1 MNIKKMKIRKKIGLF
16 LCAFCIGLLGVVS
29 CNSSVSEVE
38 NQNYTQYVDP
48 YIGSGGHGH
57 VFVGA
62 NIPFGMVQLGPT
74 NISAGWDWC
83 SGYHYSD
90 STIFGFSHLHLSG
103 TGIGDLLD
111 ILVMPTTDN
120 PKLAK
125 GEHGDQNSGM
135 YSLFN
140 RETEVVKPGYYAVH
154 LDRYDIDVELTTTSR
169 VGFHRY
175 TFPASESS
183 AVVFNLADALN
194 WDAPVEGSLVQES
207 ETVISGYRYS
217 TGWANDQRVFF
228 TAEFSKPM
236 KAFECYDK
244 DNLIDDTSIT
254 AKEVYGRALFDTNSD
269 EELFVKVALS
279 PVSIENAKLNL
290 ETELSGWDFTQ
301 TVEKANN
308 LWNDELK
315 KVKIKSKEPSV
326 LRNFYTA
333 MYHSMIAPAAF
344 DDVNNDYRGADG
356 KYYNDD
362 SFKNYTVF
370 SLWDTYRAAHPL
382 MTIIHPEKVDDMIN
396 TMLHIYKHQGKLP
409 VWHLEG
415 CETNCMVGNPGIPVV
430 ADAYLKGY
438 NGFDK
443 DLAYEAM
450 KNSALQ
456 DDRGL
461 NLYKEFGYIPYNKEN
476 ESVAKGLE
484 YALADGSLA
493 KVAKLRGEEE
503 DYNYFKKRSQSYTTY
518 FDSTIRF
525 MRGVDTEGNFRQEE
539 LDPFH
544 SRHRDDDY
552 TEGNAWNYVWL
563 VPHDVT
569 GLVDL
574 FKGED
579 LFIEKLDSLFIVE
592 GDLGEEASPDISGLI
607 GQYVQGN
614 EPTHHVIYLYPYVGQ
629 QWKAAERVREVLT
642 TLYSDEPDGLSGN
655 EDCGQMSAWYILSS
669 LGFYQ
674 LEPAGGVYVFGS
686 PIVDEAEI
694 NVGSG
699 KTFKIITNN
708 NNKDNI
714 YIQSVT
720 LNGKPYDKS
729 FIVFDDIMK
738 GGELVFNM
746 GNQPSKVFGAAIE
759 NRPQSPSNIN

>member
-1 MNIKKMKIRKKIGLF
+1 M
-16 LCAFCIGLLGVVS
+16 
-29 CNSSVSEVE
+29 E

-279 PVSIENAKLNL
+279 PVSIENAKQNL